1 MGRLKAQLR
10 KMYAAALLRLYRLRI
25 RFQYW
30 RQRHGLKFASIVLL
44 AIVTASVLSLPF
56 LQRFAGD
63 FFSSPESLAA
73 LRSLLGGTGTA
84 LIGAAAIAFSLIV
97 FAMQTNVER
106 MPHGLFRQLSSDRWL
121 LCSFLGSF
129 LTAIVVASTS
139 LVPDGS
145 WGVPAIVIALW
156 GIAVTL
162 LLFLVAYRRALK
174 LINPIE
180 QLAIMSRVARR
191 DLQRWGRLADRAAI
205 VLQENPLPA
214 AAEADIDIPFDRPKA
229 HFFQVNAFWSAPAQ
243 QAIHYAVSY
252 AKRFAEQGDYEVTDD
267 AFNRMVLIN
276 ASYCAAKR
284 GTFVAS
290 NPFVDVPGVADS
302 FINTTLEQL
311 RLR

>member
-1 MGRLKAQLR
+1 MAAPWVEVCIDCPAGHRDGQCAVPAISTTLRWGLFQL
-10 KMYAAALLRLYRLRI
+10 
-25 RFQYW
+25 
-30 RQRHGLKFASIVLL
+30 
-44 AIVTASVLSLPF
+44 
-56 LQRFAGD
+56 
-63 FFSSPESLAA
+63 PESLAA
-73 LRSLLGGTGTA
+73 LRSLLGETGTA

-121 LCSFLGSF
+121 LCLVLGS
-129 LTAIVVASTS
+129 I
-139 LVPDGS
+139 PDGDS
-145 WGVPAIVIALW
+145 CREHVPSSRWELGVPAIVIALW

-229 HFFQVNAFWSAPAQ
+229 HFFQVNASERARTAGDSLCRLLCK
-243 QAIHYAVSY
+243 AICRA
-252 AKRFAEQGDYEVTDD
+252 R
-267 AFNRMVLIN
+267 
-276 ASYCAAKR
+276 
-284 GTFVAS
+284 
-290 NPFVDVPGVADS
+290 
-302 FINTTLEQL
+302 
-311 RLR
+311 RL